1 VDSILDLLTLGPTES
16 DQARQQQVLV
26 ATGNPGMIYRVD
38 LEKLA
43 KAGVSDRK
51 ISDAS
56 ELAARGLILF
66 GEVKDR
72 NIRRLALM
80 PDGRVIAGSAPK
92 GNLYAFPAAGGAPVI
107 LMENKDAVLTDL
119 LALPDGGLY
128 ASIVVAM
135 TTGDSRINR
144 TARPAAPAST
154 APAPQ
159 GLPTPPGPAPVQ
171 GGAPAAETQ
180 PAPDPFAAPIA
191 DKFAG
196 RGALVYIPAD
206 GFPEVLVNKS
216 NQAFYRL
223 AQHNGWLLIA
233 GGEQGDLLG
242 YDPEQRMS
250 LTFAGSNSA
259 QLSDMRAVTPK
270 GDLFLLARN
279 NPSGFSLLDFNST
292 EARSAET
299 RQLDLGILAS
309 IGALRIGRL
318 SDIPPG
324 QLTIEARASAGSDE
338 LEGWSPWETLKID
351 DPGAISNV
359 GWLPASPI
367 KGRHARLKLSLPAGL
382 PETASVDKAYW
393 FHTPQNRRPILSEFR
408 TLSPDFSLIPA
419 AEPATPVIQTL
430 TQVINQNASPDV
442 AAERRKNSFLGS
454 QVVPAPG
461 TQVFLW
467 TVVDADGDM
476 LASTFSIRQEGQSA
490 WNPIAVETPEPFA
503 QVDISRMAEG
513 VYHTRLVVAEQAPR
527 PKSERL
533 SVTFETDDFVVD
545 RTPPDIIDA
554 TARIEGERLW
564 VSVRGKDALSLLQ
577 GIEVVLNNG
586 IRVATEQ
593 PADGIRD
600 SREETFEIDI
610 PLSRAS
616 GATQCQ
622 ASLYDAVGNHST
634 RTLRW

>member
-1 VDSILDLLTLGPTES
+1 MITPVFTRASRMRPHFLPAVLAGLLLAAGLRADSFTKAFAVDFFRDVPSRKLKGLAARSDGRLLAGPVLRDLGGRLPADLVWCIAPGAAEGTWVAGTGPEGRIFEIALDAARTAVTAKEIVKLDDSQVYALVRLADGSLLAGTSPKGSLVLIREGKQVARVGLPVDSILDILLLGPTKS
-16 DQARQQQVLV
+16 DQARQQVLV

-38 LEKLA
+38 LETFA

-51 ISDAS
+51 ISDVA
-56 ELAARGLILF
+56 ELAARGLTLF

-107 LMENKDAVLTDL
+107 LMENKDAEVTDL
-119 LALPDGGLY
+119 LTLPDGGLY
-128 ASIVVAM
+128 ASVVVAV

-144 TARPAAPAST
+144 TARPAAPTST

-159 GLPTPPGPAPVQ
+159 GLPTPPGPSPVQ
-171 GGAPAAETQ
+171 GGAPAAEAQ
-180 PAPDPFAAPIA
+180 PVPDPFAAPIA

-196 RGALVYIPAD
+196 RGALVYIPAN

-223 AQHNGWLLIA
+223 ARHNGWLLIA

-259 QLSDMRAVTPK
+259 QLVDMRAVTSK

-279 NPSGFSLLDFNST
+279 NPGGFSLLDFNST

-299 RQLDLGILAS
+299 KRLDFGILAS

-324 QLTIEARASAGSDE
+324 QLTVEARASAGSDE

-359 GWLPASPI
+359 GWL
-367 KGRHARLKLSLPAGL
+367 
-382 PETASVDKAYW
+382 
-393 FHTPQNRRPILSEFR
+393 
-408 TLSPDFSLIPA
+408 
-419 AEPATPVIQTL
+419 
-430 TQVINQNASPDV
+430 
-442 AAERRKNSFLGS
+442 
-454 QVVPAPG
+454 
-461 TQVFLW
+461 
-467 TVVDADGDM
+467 
-476 LASTFSIRQEGQSA
+476 
-490 WNPIAVETPEPFA
+490 
-503 QVDISRMAEG
+503 
-513 VYHTRLVVAEQAPR
+513 
-527 PKSERL
+527 
-533 SVTFETDDFVVD
+533 
-545 RTPPDIIDA
+545 
-554 TARIEGERLW
+554 
-564 VSVRGKDALSLLQ
+564 
-577 GIEVVLNNG
+577 
-586 IRVATEQ
+586 
-593 PADGIRD
+593 
-600 SREETFEIDI
+600 
-610 PLSRAS
+610 
-616 GATQCQ
+616 
-622 ASLYDAVGNHST
+622 
-634 RTLRW
+634 